1 MTVPELRDAWR
12 ESAAGHD
19 VVDGR
24 ADARRIESDDAVGAV
39 GHRNRPFR
47 VLSERQAGN
56 AEHGR
61 FLLDAARVG
70 QHQAR
75 IVEERQ
81 EVEIAKRLDD
91 RRARAERIEKAELL
105 QLSGASRVQ
114 RQDDRQAVRQLRHG
128 LERSLGVRAG
138 VDVARPVQRARGV
151 FARGQRQSREHG
163 AALAGD
169 RAVLHQR
176 VDHHV
181 ADEVDLLGRDA
192 FGAQIVGGVA
202 LGGEQIVGNL
212 VGQDAVDFFRHAAVA
227 AAKAGL
233 DMGDLNAAL
242 HRDERA
248 AERRIDVA
256 DDQDDVGGMIV
267 ERLVERGH
275 DARGLHRVARGAHFE
290 MEVGVRNLKV
300 AKELRRHMVVVVLPG
315 VHQSQLDGGDVSWA
329 AWMIGRDFHEIRP
342 GTGDDRDFQEYGHPK
357 LEDKSLLTRSL
368 LFYRSECL

>member
-1 MTVPELRDAWR
+1 MSTLLGRCNVQ
-12 ESAAGHD
+12 AAYSRG
-19 VVDGR
+19 VNV
-24 ADARRIESDDAVGAV
+24 
-39 GHRNRPFR
+39 
-47 VLSERQAGN
+47 
-56 AEHGR
+56 
-61 FLLDAARVG
+61 
-70 QHQAR
+70 
-75 IVEERQ
+75 
-81 EVEIAKRLDD
+81 
-91 RRARAERIEKAELL
+91 
-105 QLSGASRVQ
+105 SRV
-114 RQDDRQAVRQLRHG
+114 
-128 LERSLGVRAG
+128 
-138 VDVARPVQRARGV
+138 
-151 FARGQRQSREHG
+151 EHG

-169 RAVLHQR
+169 RAVFHQR

-181 ADEVDLLGRDA
+181 ADEVDFLGRDA

-202 LGGEQIVGNL
+202 LGGEQVVGNL

-233 DMGDLNAAL
+233 DMGDLDAAL

-315 VHQSQLDGGDVSWA
+315 VHQSQVDRGDVWA
-329 AWMIGRDFHEIRP
+329 AWMMGATFMKFGRAPAMIVRLKCRVKEP
-342 GTGDDRDFQEYGHPK
+342 PLKYG
-357 LEDKSLLTRSL
+357 DKSLLNVAL
-368 LFYRSECL
+368 LSSFVMF